1 MGHPAETHQALCTPP
16 LTQTPMPSGPTRAV
30 LVARVLLTESSYIS
44 PKPAFIESWNHRMV
58 CVGRDR
64 RAHPVPTSSQGL
76 VSPTRLG
83 CPGPHPW
90 PWHLQGGG
98 THLCTSSVDLLSV
111 HLTMSLHQ
119 VPLVQLSHGT
129 NPASNNACL
138 KPSQNQAH
146 LHIFISRKKR
156 K

>member
-1 MGHPAETHQALCTPP
+1 MGHPAETHQELCTPP

-30 LVARVLLTESSYIS
+30 LIARVLLTESSYIS

-98 THLCTSSVDLLSV
+98 IHLCTSSVDLLSV
-111 HLTMSLHQ
+111 HLTMLHQ
-119 VPLVQLSHGT
+119 VPRYSCPMGLIQPRIMPVS
-129 NPASNNACL
+129 
-138 KPSQNQAH
+138 NQAKTK
-146 LHIFISRKKR
+146 LICTYLSQEKKR